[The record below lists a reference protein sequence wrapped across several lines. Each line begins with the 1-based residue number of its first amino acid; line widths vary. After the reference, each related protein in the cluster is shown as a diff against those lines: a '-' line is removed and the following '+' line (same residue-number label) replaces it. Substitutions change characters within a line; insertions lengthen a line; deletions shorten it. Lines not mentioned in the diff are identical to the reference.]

1 MRHGD
6 GHEAE
11 IGRKHVTQALPQH
24 DVRPAHSLAARQQHI
39 VRAQLL
45 HQPVAHK
52 VGIVPQVA
60 QHDDGHRQDQ
70 VHDPVADIVR
80 VADAV
85 GPGARQPAQRDGKQ
99 QDQHQ

>member
-11 IGRKHVTQALPQH
+11 IGRKHIAQALPQH

-45 HQPVAHK
+45 HQPVAHE

-60 QHDDGHRQDQ
+60 QHDNGHRQDQ

-85 GPGARQPAQRDGKQ
+85 GPGAWQPAQRDGEQ